1 MRRRESPH
9 NGGTSQ
15 SAQRGIVPVELRLRL
30 PVESD
35 ASFAGPAENEDHR
48 SSSAISRFPVVR
60 IFAGVSISLLLG
72 WTIYYDL
79 IAHHPPPVVTPGRS
93 LPAAPVAAVTFP
105 ANGTVI
111 ADYKASEIAGPG
123 MTFQT
128 PSGDL
133 GCLFV
138 VVLEDWQT
146 GMRVGLAYLRAN
158 TIETLRPPPGRY
170 RIVVAS
176 VHVWQGDEL
185 LFGSETRV
193 DETLRPVEVKADQ
206 ATPDRL
212 ALAGDA
218 IYPTTQVP
226 TDLIVRLL
234 SGHH

>member
-1 MRRRESPH
+1 M
-9 NGGTSQ
+9 
-15 SAQRGIVPVELRLRL
+15 
-30 PVESD
+30 
-35 ASFAGPAENEDHR
+35 
-48 SSSAISRFPVVR
+48 
-60 IFAGVSISLLLG
+60 FAGVSISLLLG
-72 WTIYYDL
+72 WTIFYDL
-79 IAHHPPPVVTPGRS
+79 IAHHPPPVVTPARS

-123 MTFQT
+123 VTFQT
-128 PSGDL
+128 PTGDL

-176 VHVWQGDEL
+176 GHVWQGDEL

-193 DETLRPVEVKADQ
+193 DETLRPVEVKAKQ
-206 ATPDRL
+206 TTPERL
-212 ALAGDA
+212 ALFSDA
-218 IYPTTQVP
+218 RCPMMQVP
-226 TDLIVRLL
+226 TRLIKAL
-234 SGHH
+234 SE